1 MWKLKIHRAR
11 KQPGSKTMKYL
22 CLVYF
27 EPATMAA
34 LSHSEGATL
43 THDCIA
49 YDNEL
54 TRAGHYIIS
63 SPLEPTTAA
72 RSIRVRRGKAIKTDG
87 PFAETK
93 EVLGGF
99 VLIDASN
106 MDEAVDLAEKIPMAR
121 HGTIEVRPTMPI
133 GSNR

>member
-1 MWKLKIHRAR
+1 
-11 KQPGSKTMKYL
+11 MKYL

-34 LSHSEGATL
+34 LSPSEGAIL
-43 THDCIA
+43 NRDCIA
-49 YDNEL
+49 YDDEL
-54 TRAGHYIIS
+54 TRRGHYIVS

-72 RSIRVRRGKAIKTDG
+72 RTIRVRRGKAITTDG

-99 VLIDASN
+99 ILINAST
-106 MDEAVDLAEKIPMAR
+106 MDEAVDLAAKIPMAK
-121 HGTIEVRPTMPI
+121 HGTIEVRPTMKI
-133 GSNR
+133 GANR